1 MSKRKH
7 PLDKSRQIIERIVIE
22 GKLILKTPTHF
33 GNGDTNGTTDMPLLL
48 DETDGSALLLGTS
61 IAGALRNYVRERV
74 LGFGCEQPD
83 PKTVTMLFGFVGQA
97 EDEGEQSCL
106 IVDDAL
112 GGVPKIELRD
122 GVRIDPETR
131 TAKID
136 DKGKGYK
143 FDLQL
148 LQPGTTFDLRFE
160 LLVSEDHDPDLIRW
174 LAVALDALASEKIA
188 LGLRKRRGFGRCS
201 VQKWTVTQLDMR
213 KPEGLLA
220 WIAEGHPN
228 STAAKIESGANI
240 ANLLGVSIG
249 EMPDV
254 RQLFTMNAKFAL
266 QSSLLIRSG
275 FGQDDLGADTVHLHT
290 TQWDN
295 PKKRVPVLSGTSL
308 AGVLRG
314 RAMRI
319 VRTLALAT
327 DKHQLPPSIIELIN
341 DMFGPDEIATDHLNM
356 RASRLI
362 TRETKVE
369 RGTSLVQNRIRIDR
383 FTGGAYNSAL
393 FSQQP
398 LFGNDSASVTVK
410 LALQSPSEAEVGLLL
425 LLLKDLWTG
434 DLALGGEASVGRG
447 RLRGISAELEWNE
460 QRWKLRQKSADTSL
474 RIDGDRNVLE
484 ACVSKLREVIS

>member
-1 MSKRKH
+1 MRKH
-7 PLDKSRQIIERIVIE
+7 PLDKSRQIVERIVIE
-22 GKLILKTPTHF
+22 GQLILKTPTHF
-33 GNGDTNGTTDMPLLL
+33 GNGDTNGITDMPLLL

-61 IAGALRNYVRERV
+61 ITGALRNYVRERV
-74 LGFGCEQPD
+74 LGFGREQPD
-83 PKTVTMLFGFVGQA
+83 PEAVTMLFGFVGQE

-112 GGVPKIELRD
+112 GGQPKIELRD

-136 DKGKGYK
+136 EKGQGYK

-148 LQPGTTFDLRFE
+148 LQPGTAFDLRFE
-160 LLVSEDHDPDLIRW
+160 LLVSQDHDPDLIIW
-174 LAVALDALASEKIA
+174 LAVALDALANEKIA
-188 LGLRKRRGFGRCS
+188 LGLRKRRGFGRCL
-201 VQKWTVTQLDMR
+201 VREWTVTHLDMR

-220 WIAEGHPN
+220 WIAEGHP
-228 STAAKIESGANI
+228 STAAKRQSGANI
-240 ANLLGVSIG
+240 ANLLGVSID
-249 EMPDV
+249 EMPDA
-254 RQLFTMNAKFAL
+254 RRLFTMKAKFAL
-266 QSSLLIRSG
+266 KSSLLIRSG
-275 FGQDDLGADTVHLHT
+275 FGQDDLGPDMVHLHT

-295 PKKRVPVLSGTSL
+295 PKKRVPVLSGTTL

-327 DKHQLPPSIIELIN
+327 DKNKIPPSITELIN
-341 DMFGPDEIATDHLNM
+341 DMFGPDEIAKDNLNM

-362 TRETKVE
+362 THETKIE
-369 RGTSLVQNRIRIDR
+369 GGRSLVQNRIRIDR

-393 FSQQP
+393 FNQQA
-398 LFGNDSASVTVK
+398 LFGNDSACVT
-410 LALQSPSEAEVGLLL
+410 LNLTLQSPTEAEVGLLL

-434 DLALGGEASVGRG
+434 DLPLGGEVSVGRG
-447 RLRGISAELEWNE
+447 RLRGICAELDFHR
-460 QRWKLRQKSADTSL
+460 QKWKLRQKSANAPL

-484 ACVSKLREVIS
+484 ACVSKLREIIS